1 VVGERRGYSLRLPDQ
16 DNGLIFMWLRRSFVV
31 SSTDLVLDGF
41 TYCKMRRAVIV
52 ASREER

>member
-1 VVGERRGYSLRLPDQ
+1 MVGERRGYSLRLPDQ